1 MAISSNSGDAERVKQ
16 ETDARHSG
24 SVRQVTE
31 LRSLGEY
38 QHKQGGIIVKKT
50 IVTLACAL
58 LATLTFAQTSPTAKE
73 KTKTGTQPTTTTETT
88 ATYSAGTVS
97 TYTPGKTIV
106 VQTNLGAASFVLG
119 TSTRIVDGAG
129 HIVTSELRPGQR
141 VRVYYTGTGNTRT
154 VERVIVQD

>member
-1 MAISSNSGDAERVKQ
+1 M
-16 ETDARHSG
+16 
-24 SVRQVTE
+24 
-31 LRSLGEY
+31 
-38 QHKQGGIIVKKT
+38 KKT

-119 TSTRIVDGAG
+119 TTTRIVDGAG
-129 HIVTSELRPGQR
+129 TSSHQSSDR
-141 VRVYYTGTGNTRT
+141 VSVCAFITRARAT
-154 VERVIVQD
+154 LGPWSA

>member
-1 MAISSNSGDAERVKQ
+1 
-16 ETDARHSG
+16 H
-24 SVRQVTE
+24 
-31 LRSLGEY
+31 

-58 LATLTFAQTSPTAKE
+58 IATLTFAQTSPTTKE
-73 KTKTGTQPTTTTETT
+73 KTKTGTQPTTATETT

-119 TSTRIVDGAG
+119 TATRQGTKGSDLPIETK
-129 HIVTSELRPGQR
+129 HQR
-141 VRVYYTGTGNTRT
+141 ASPHFR
-154 VERVIVQD
+154 

>member
-1 MAISSNSGDAERVKQ
+1 M
-16 ETDARHSG
+16 
-24 SVRQVTE
+24 
-31 LRSLGEY
+31 
-38 QHKQGGIIVKKT
+38 KKT

-119 TSTRIVDGAG
+119 TTTRIVDGAG